1 MRDVKL
7 SYWNCDNLKS
17 VSENFLAYSQH
28 TRFMGDSFN
37 PGHGWRKSIFYKYD
51 SKSRWQKTANHGSI
65 SVKKNYCKIRIQIKM
80 EENHNYSWLYLL
92 ASLLLLL
99 LSNSFFFAYHCFL
112 RNIILTLILNQN
124 HIFKCRKIVNEGKD
138 SIFDFLTMIIAIGF
152 QTHSCINIYI
162 VANYYM

>member
-1 MRDVKL
+1 
-7 SYWNCDNLKS
+7 
-17 VSENFLAYSQH
+17 
-28 TRFMGDSFN
+28 
-37 PGHGWRKSIFYKYD
+37 
-51 SKSRWQKTANHGSI
+51 
-65 SVKKNYCKIRIQIKM
+65 M

-162 VANYYM
+162 VTNYYM